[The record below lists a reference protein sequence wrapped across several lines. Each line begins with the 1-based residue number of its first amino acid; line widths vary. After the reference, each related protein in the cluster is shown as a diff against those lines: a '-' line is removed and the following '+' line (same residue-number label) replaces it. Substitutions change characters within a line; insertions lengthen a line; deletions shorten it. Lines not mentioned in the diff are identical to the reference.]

1 MPLSNIRKGITKVMI
16 GQIIDFISTLLT
28 FIMSVFF
35 SVNDAKFTDPTT
47 MTEMDAL
54 LNLVVIFGLTALSA
68 LLFVAASVMYIIGL
82 RQAGKEEV
90 SFRVSLICFCV
101 CLPLRFFTLFF
112 IHTQSSW
119 YFLTET
125 ITTLIY
131 MMAVLYLIQGVRRT
145 ADRLDDKKVEKRG
158 DILFRLMIV
167 ICVTEAF
174 SEIAVIIAT
183 GTPAEVASPV
193 ITLFATILSIIQYII
208 TLLFLGNT
216 LRMLK
221 KEQDLPD
228 KYDDSEILSEN

>member
-1 MPLSNIRKGITKVMI
+1 
-16 GQIIDFISTLLT
+16 
-28 FIMSVFF
+28 
-35 SVNDAKFTDPTT
+35 
-47 MTEMDAL
+47 
-54 LNLVVIFGLTALSA
+54 
-68 LLFVAASVMYIIGL
+68 
-82 RQAGKEEV
+82 
-90 SFRVSLICFCV
+90 
-101 CLPLRFFTLFF
+101 
-112 IHTQSSW
+112 
-119 YFLTET
+119 
-125 ITTLIY
+125 

-193 ITLFATILSIIQYII
+193 ITLFATILSMIQYIV

>member
-28 FIMSVFF
+28 VFMSVFF
-35 SVNDAKFTDPTT
+35 FVNDANFTDPTT

-54 LNLVVIFGLTALSA
+54 LNLVVIFGMTALSV
-68 LLFVAASVMYIIGL
+68 LMFVAASVMYIIGL

-90 SFRVSLICFCV
+90 IFRVSLICFCV

-174 SEIAVIIAT
+174 SEIAVIIAAD
-183 GTPAEVASPV
+183 TPAEVASPA
-193 ITLFATILSIIQYII
+193 ISLFATILSIIQYII